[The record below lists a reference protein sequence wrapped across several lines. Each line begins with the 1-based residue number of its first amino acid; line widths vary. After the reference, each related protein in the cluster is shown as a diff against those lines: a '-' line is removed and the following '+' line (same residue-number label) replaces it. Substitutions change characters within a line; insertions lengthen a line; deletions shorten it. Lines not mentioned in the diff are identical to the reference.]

1 MAVSADEWLQGKNAW
16 PVMIS
21 MKTGAQTRA
30 YKPVMYKN
38 SEQAV
43 VISDKNNDKKFMFL
57 SEETNPDYRQ
67 VVHSN
72 ETKPS
77 SQVENQLYGAD
88 KHQVNYFILC
98 CDWRLLIL
106 SFFRPKN
113 RSTDQRTTPTQH
125 RRKISKLI

>member
-67 VVHSN
+67 VVHSKD
-72 ETKPS
+72 TKES
-77 SQVENQLYGAD
+77 AHVENRPYGAD
-88 KHQVNYFILC
+88 KHQVNF
-98 CDWRLLIL
+98 
-106 SFFRPKN
+106 
-113 RSTDQRTTPTQH
+113 
-125 RRKISKLI
+125 